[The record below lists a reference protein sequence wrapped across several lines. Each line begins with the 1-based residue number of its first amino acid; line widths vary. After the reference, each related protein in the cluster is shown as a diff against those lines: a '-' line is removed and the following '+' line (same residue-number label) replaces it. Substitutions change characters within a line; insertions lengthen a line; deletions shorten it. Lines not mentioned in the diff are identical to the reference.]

1 MVAVL
6 KLGVAGE
13 AYATFIA
20 QGISA
25 GLSLIIFIVT
35 LQKLPEAEGW
45 LSKNR
50 IL

>member
-6 KLGVAGE
+6 NLGVAGA

-25 GLSLIIFIVT
+25 VLSLIIFIVT
-35 LQKLPEAEGW
+35 LQKLPGKAEAG
-45 LSKNR
+45 
-50 IL
+50 